1 MAGVF
6 ISYRRADSQAWADR
20 LSDSLVLRFG
30 GGLIWRDVD
39 DIPAGEPWPREIRK
53 ALAAAD
59 AVLVLIGPDWL
70 EDPRLTARRDVL
82 RHEILTALRSKAS
95 VVPLLVG
102 GAGIPDPA
110 RLPRAIRSLAT
121 LAKRQGLTLRD
132 GWYWRDDVNALLVE
146 LRRIVGNK
154 RHGEPL
160 KRLYEKLGQFQG
172 DYFSVLARPAQA
184 LDVARQTLELLD
196 DQTPH
201 YPHEPILQIVRGYTY
216 KNEAMALRDLND
228 QAGFEQSLARA
239 EAVFRAMRS
248 ETEVQT
254 AAAYNGLGSVEML
267 RGRMRPGKAWINRAL
282 KLWPDYPEAI
292 QDLRT
297 AESYLAADRA
307 RRRRHRSN

>member
-6 ISYRRADSQAWADR
+6 ISYRRADSQTWADR
-20 LSDSLVLRFG
+20 LSDSLILRFG

-70 EDPRLTARRDVL
+70 EDPRLTGRRDVL
-82 RHEILTALRSKAS
+82 RHEIQTALRSKAS
-95 VVPLLVG
+95 VVPVLVG
-102 GAGIPDPA
+102 GAGIPDPGK
-110 RLPRAIRSLAT
+110 LPRAIRSLAT
-121 LAKRQGLTLRD
+121 LAKRQGVTVRD
-132 GWYWRDDVNALLVE
+132 GWHWRDDVNVLLVE
-146 LRRIVGNK
+146 LRRIVGNR

-160 KRLYEKLGQFQG
+160 KRLYEKLGQFQS
-172 DYFSVLARPAQA
+172 DYFSVLTKPGQA

-228 QAGFEQSLARA
+228 QAGFEQSLGRA
-239 EAVFRAMRS
+239 EAVFRAMRA
-248 ETEVQT
+248 ETEVHT

-267 RGRMRPGKAWINRAL
+267 RGRMRPGKVWINRAL
-282 KLWPDYPEAI
+282 
-292 QDLRT
+292 
-297 AESYLAADRA
+297 
-307 RRRRHRSN
+307 